1 MSYSGVEEY
10 EPHSIRSVSYTHLDV
25 YKRQSW
31 KKLFAQ
37 FIRTDL
43 QLKLFSSPTL
53 KVVSEVDED
62 ERDFRI
68 RLQHLAHEKRDEALD
83 ALRKK
88 YASKINTLEDRQ
100 RRAKQA
106 LEKQSTRA
114 CLLYTS
120 RCV

>member
-1 MSYSGVEEY
+1 M
-10 EPHSIRSVSYTHLDV
+10 
-25 YKRQSW
+25 
-31 KKLFAQ
+31 
-37 FIRTDL
+37 
-43 QLKLFSSPTL
+43 
-53 KVVSEVDED
+53 VSEVDED

-106 LEKQSTRA
+106 LESRVPGQPKRKWT
-114 CLLYTS
+114 LLSLPVLQYWVHS
-120 RCV
+120 SDEKHERNFHLQGWHCC